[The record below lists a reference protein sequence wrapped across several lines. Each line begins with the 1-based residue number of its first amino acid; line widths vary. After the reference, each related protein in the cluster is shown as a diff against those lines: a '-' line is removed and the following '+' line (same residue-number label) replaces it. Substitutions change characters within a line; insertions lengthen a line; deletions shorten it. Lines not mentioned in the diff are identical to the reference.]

1 MLKKIITAALLIGS
15 STAALAAPG
24 HGTVVV
30 RDHRSTTEVVRHVTP
45 RPVQLHHGHR
55 RYYDPGYFGYSNPS
69 YGGYYG
75 YGPSYGVSYGMNY
88 ASPPAVETFQPAAQ
102 FVPLGDLTGNG
113 IELSMMDAPCE
124 IQSLTIY
131 YADGR
136 QVIVP
141 VGAYLDSMRP
151 RINILTETS
160 PISGISITG
169 TGSIGAFRS

>member
-30 RDHRSTTEVVRHVTP
+30 RDHRSNVETVRRVTP
-45 RPVQLHHGHR
+45 APVVLHER
-55 RYYDPGYFGYSNPS
+55 RDHLRYVDPGYYGYTA
-69 YGGYYG
+69 
-75 YGPSYGVSYGMNY
+75 YGPSYGLSYGLNY
-88 ASPPAVETFQPAAQ
+88 ASTPTVETFQPASQ
-102 FVPLGDLTGNG
+102 FIPMNDLTGNG
-113 IELSMMDAPCE
+113 IELSMINGACDIRE
-124 IQSLTIY
+124 LTIY

-151 RINILTETS
+151 RINIQTETS
-160 PISGISITG
+160 PIAGITVVG
-169 TGSIGAFRS
+169 NGSIGAYRY